1 MILNQGRLLEA
12 FSTAGLEGWL
22 GTAKPKGDT
31 IRLITTSSHVLPMCI
46 CPPKKL
52 LEMSAPLLHVSCTWI
67 GLPPSDC
74 VSLVV
79 KRADHCLYGEDKE
92 NKESHIQSPIFG
104 NAIFNSTMKIS
115 VDTHM
120 DMNFQGCDCYLC

>member
-1 MILNQGRLLEA
+1 MDPMLKCRWKTRNFSMILNQGPLLEA

-67 GLPPSDC
+67 GLPLPT
-74 VSLVV
+74 V
-79 KRADHCLYGEDKE
+79 
-92 NKESHIQSPIFG
+92 
-104 NAIFNSTMKIS
+104 
-115 VDTHM
+115 
-120 DMNFQGCDCYLC
+120 